1 MDDLDKFMR
10 LLKEIM
16 DKDSVHY
23 MSPEEIYYACL
34 EIEVIE
40 LLGDNH
46 VVWLN

>member
-1 MDDLDKFMR
+1 MDDLDKFMK

-23 MSPEEIYYACL
+23 MSPEDIYFACL
-34 EIEVIE
+34 EIEVIK

>member
-1 MDDLDKFMR
+1 MDDLDKFTR

-23 MSPEEIYYACL
+23 MSPEEIYIACL
-34 EIEVIE
+34 EIEAIE
-40 LLGDNH
+40 IIGDHH

>member
-23 MSPEEIYYACL
+23 MNPEEIYYACL

-40 LLGDNH
+40 LAGENH
-46 VVWLN
+46 LVWLN